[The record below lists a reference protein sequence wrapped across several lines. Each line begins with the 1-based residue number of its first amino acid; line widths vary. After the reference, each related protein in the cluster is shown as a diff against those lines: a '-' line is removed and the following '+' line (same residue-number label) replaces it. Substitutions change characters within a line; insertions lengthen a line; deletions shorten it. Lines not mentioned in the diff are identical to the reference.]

1 LLKFFPAMPVIT
13 LTSDWNLHDFYL
25 GALKG
30 KIISLLPD
38 VTLVDISHQI
48 PNFNTAHAA
57 FILKN
62 SYHHYPKG
70 SVHLIAINAV
80 SNPEKSHVAVKA
92 GEHYFVGCD
101 NGIFELIFNTVP
113 EAIIQI
119 KSGNNDSIFPSLSV
133 FAEAACHLAA
143 GKKISDLG
151 KPIDQ
156 LSRSVP
162 LRAAIDDSVI
172 TGSVIYIDSY
182 ENAITNITHD
192 LFERVGK
199 GRPFEIHVTSNHY
212 MINKLNRKYGETTT
226 GEILALFNSLD
237 LLEIAINNGNAAR
250 LLNLDPG
257 SSVRIAFKDKNT
269 TKSSKKTRK

>member
-1 LLKFFPAMPVIT
+1 MPVIT

-30 KIISLLPD
+30 KIISLSPD
-38 VTLVDISHQI
+38 ITLVDISHQI
-48 PNFNTAHAA
+48 PNFSTAHAA

-62 SYHHYPKG
+62 SYYHYPKG
-70 SVHLIAINAV
+70 SVHLIAVNTV
-80 SNPEKSHVAVKA
+80 SYPEKPHVAIKA
-92 GEHYFVGCD
+92 EGHYFVGCD
-101 NGIFELIFNTVP
+101 NGIFELILNTNP
-113 EAIIQI
+113 EAIIKI
-119 KSGNNDSIFPSLSV
+119 KAGNDNSSFPSLSV

-151 KPIDQ
+151 KPINQ

-182 ENAITNITHD
+182 QNAITNITHD
-192 LFERVGK
+192 LFERVGI
-199 GRPFEIHVTSNHY
+199 GRPFEILVTSNHY
-212 MINKLNRKYGETTT
+212 MINKLNKKYGETTT
-226 GEILALFNSLD
+226 GEILALFNSLG

-257 SSVRIAFKDKNT
+257 SSIRITFKDKKT
-269 TKSSKKTRK
+269 TQNSRKYRK